1 MQAATVSRTLPT
13 QLLFFPV
20 SCGGAS
26 AGGGPVLIIKIQ
38 SPSSGVGN
46 WQVSVVTTATA
57 GLVSPLRGLNQLMF
71 GDGGR
76 ELSLI
81 SMVRSSG
88 TYTIIKSFLSVR
100 AAETNLAAAF
110 LPGLFTTNTGVG
122 RNRQKSL
129 VEKNPERW
137 TICSAPGM
145 VSAFFHGM
153 GVPVPAWSVGGFVPS
168 SQPHTPCPP

>member
-1 MQAATVSRTLPT
+1 M
-13 QLLFFPV
+13 
-20 SCGGAS
+20 
-26 AGGGPVLIIKIQ
+26 INNQ

-46 WQVSVVTTATA
+46 WHVSVVTTATA

-88 TYTIIKSFLSVR
+88 TYTTIRSFLSVR
-100 AAETNLAAAF
+100 AAETNLAGAI
-110 LPGLFTTNTGVG
+110 LPGLFTTKAGVG

-129 VEKNPERW
+129 VEKNP
-137 TICSAPGM
+137 
-145 VSAFFHGM
+145 
-153 GVPVPAWSVGGFVPS
+153 
-168 SQPHTPCPP
+168 